1 MRKKRLCRI
10 LTYILLASCL
20 TGCGGGSGREDVAAD
35 TGAEQ
40 TAAAV
45 EAEASE
51 EAAAEETRTDTAEN
65 VAADVPEDAEQAV
78 QDDALR
84 GLGLSIV
91 GDSISTYSDWQPYG
105 FNTYYPAKGILEDV
119 TLTWWIMLLD
129 DTGMELCTNNSSAG
143 STCAGDSTAEDIQ
156 VGCSSFRL
164 SFMTDTHGRMPDI
177 IIVYMGTND
186 LLDAVPLGENDG
198 TMMVEEGE
206 VKTFGDAYSMM
217 LDKLSSD
224 YPAAQIYCC
233 TLTQVGDWGKTE
245 AQPFVPFTN
254 SLGLTAA
261 DYSERIRLIAE
272 NKGMQVVDLYNC
284 GIDTCN
290 LSALTVD
297 GVHPKPEGMQYIEA
311 AMLAAL
317 RGGTDME

>member
-20 TGCGGGSGREDVAAD
+20 TGCGGGSGGEDVEAD

-40 TAAAV
+40 TAADA

-51 EAAAEETRTDTAEN
+51 ETAAEETRTDTAEN

-164 SFMTDTHGRMPDI
+164 SFFHDRYAWADAGYHHCLHGNQR
-177 IIVYMGTND
+177 
-186 LLDAVPLGENDG
+186 
-198 TMMVEEGE
+198 
-206 VKTFGDAYSMM
+206 
-217 LDKLSSD
+217 
-224 YPAAQIYCC
+224 
-233 TLTQVGDWGKTE
+233 
-245 AQPFVPFTN
+245 
-254 SLGLTAA
+254 
-261 DYSERIRLIAE
+261 
-272 NKGMQVVDLYNC
+272 
-284 GIDTCN
+284 
-290 LSALTVD
+290 SA
-297 GVHPKPEGMQYIEA
+297 GCRSAGRE
-311 AMLAAL
+311 
-317 RGGTDME
+317 